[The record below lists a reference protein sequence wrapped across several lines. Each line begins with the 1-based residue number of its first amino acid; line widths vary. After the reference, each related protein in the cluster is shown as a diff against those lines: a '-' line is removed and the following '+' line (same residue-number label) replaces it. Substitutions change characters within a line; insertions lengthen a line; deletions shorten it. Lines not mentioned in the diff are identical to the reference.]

1 MAKETGLREQKKR
14 QTRQALIEAALRLFD
29 DQGYDTATVT
39 EIAAAAGVSPAT
51 FFNYFA
57 SKEEVVFAD
66 QHLFAEVLP
75 GVHASADPAEPIGA
89 FMLRAVRDLAAAGV
103 WNIPL
108 DDPLAAIRVRLIQ
121 SAPSLRAAF
130 LLRNAYLVDGWTR
143 TAHEA
148 YGGTVDVGEIA
159 TLVGAVAGG
168 IANALQVNA
177 TADGR
182 PHRPE
187 SEVAV
192 EAAELV
198 VRGFEA

>member
-1 MAKETGLREQKKR
+1 MAEGLREQKKR

-29 DQGYDTATVT
+29 AQGYDTATVT

-75 GVHASADPAEPIGA
+75 GVLTSADPAEPIGG
-89 FMLRAVRDLAAAGV
+89 FMLRAVRELAAAGV

-121 SAPSLRAAF
+121 SVPSLRAAF

-143 TAHEA
+143 AAHESYA
-148 YGGTVDVGEIA
+148 GRAGLDEIA
-159 TLVGAVAGG
+159 TLVGAIAGG

-182 PHRPE
+182 PRRSE
-187 SEVAV
+187 TEVAV
-192 EAAELV
+192 GAAELV
-198 VRGFEA
+198 VRGFAV